1 MKGRQGRT
9 TPIHERV
16 ELPPSA
22 PGAARV
28 TLGLSGAL
36 RLMAEGPHAACT
48 LLIKSVPTGTGRRL
62 GWS

>member
-1 MKGRQGRT
+1 MEGRQGRT
-9 TPIHERV
+9 TPLYERV

-28 TLGLSGAL
+28 TLDLSRAL
-36 RLMAEGPHAACT
+36 RLMAEGPHAACI
-48 LLIKSVPTGTGRRL
+48 LLIKSVPTGTGRHP